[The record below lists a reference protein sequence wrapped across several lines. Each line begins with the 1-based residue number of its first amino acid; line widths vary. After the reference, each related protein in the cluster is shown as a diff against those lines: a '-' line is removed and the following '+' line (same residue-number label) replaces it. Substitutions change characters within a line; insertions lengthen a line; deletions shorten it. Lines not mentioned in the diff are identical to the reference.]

1 LPEAAPEAWPPAMEN
16 ANRRSP
22 GRPPAGGPALHEGRK
37 AMQRTNLTKIL
48 FVLPCAF
55 AFAMV
60 ILIPFFYG
68 LYFSM
73 TDWNGVSDTVKFVGL
88 VHFGRVLTQPGF
100 MYSFIIS
107 AAYTIINVVLVNAAG
122 FALALIVTS
131 NLRFRN
137 FYRAGFFA
145 PYLIG
150 GIVLGYIW
158 QFLFNNSLPAL
169 GRALS
174 LDLLKTSFLSRDD
187 AVVWAMSI
195 VNTWQYAGYIMLI
208 FIAAIQAIPASLM
221 EAAKVDGA
229 GYFRRVFSILI
240 PMMASAFTISLF
252 LTLTT
257 SFKQFDMNL
266 TLTNGGPAT
275 RFFDQPVMASQLLA
289 MNIFNTGKANRMAE
303 AQAQAVIL
311 FVALVVVSLVQVSVN
326 KRKEVE
332 L

>member
-1 LPEAAPEAWPPAMEN
+1 MH
-16 ANRRSP
+16 RHS
-22 GRPPAGGPALHEGRK
+22 
-37 AMQRTNLTKIL
+37 LTKIL
-48 FVLPCAF
+48 FVLPCVF
-55 AFAMV
+55 AFTMV
-60 ILIPFFYG
+60 MLVPFFYG
-68 LYFSM
+68 LFFSM
-73 TDWNGVSDTVKFVGL
+73 TDWNGVSDSIKFVGL
-88 VHFGRVLTQPGF
+88 FHFGRLFSQPSF
-100 MYSFIIS
+100 VYSFLIS
-107 AAYTIINVVLVNAAG
+107 AGYTAINVVLVNAVG
-122 FALALIVTS
+122 FALALVVTG

-158 QFLFNNSLPAL
+158 QFLFNNTLPAL
-169 GRALS
+169 GKALGVEAMQTS
-174 LDLLKTSFLSRDD
+174 LLSH
-187 AVVWAMSI
+187 AESVIWAMSI

-229 GYFRRVFSILI
+229 GYFRRVFRILI
-240 PMMASAFTISLF
+240 PMMANAFTISLF

-257 SFKQFDMNL
+257 SFKQFDMNF

-275 RFFDQPVMASQLLA
+275 RFLDMPIPASQLLA
-289 MNIFNTGKANRMAE
+289 MDIFNTAKANRMAE
-303 AQAQAVIL
+303 AQAKAVVL
-311 FVALVVVSLVQVSVN
+311 FVALVVVSIVQVLVN